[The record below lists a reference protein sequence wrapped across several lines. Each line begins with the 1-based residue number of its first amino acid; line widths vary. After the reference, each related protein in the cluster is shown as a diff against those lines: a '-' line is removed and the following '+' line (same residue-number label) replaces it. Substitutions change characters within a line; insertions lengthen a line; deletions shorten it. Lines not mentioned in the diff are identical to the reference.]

1 MLHRDEIAELAE
13 RYRREAGRRRAA
25 PRPAETKRR
34 LDALRKGAAVTLAAL
49 AELGPEDAEA
59 FGLMPGDIERGI
71 ATAQEFGDRATAAT
85 RPTTLGHVAPT
96 EQAASA
102 PTEADSFWSGILA
115 AIHGPKGPHAKD
127 APRSAVEPRQ
137 TPTWS
142 AGTQTSP
149 PSAQAPSAASH
160 GFVDMGEIAKRVAT
174 EAGYSV
180 GPGKPRS

>member
-34 LDALRKGAAVTLAAL
+34 LEALRKGAAVTLAAL

-59 FGLMPGDIERGI
+59 FGLMPEDIERGI

-115 AIHGPKGPHAKD
+115 AIHDPKGPHAKD
-127 APRSAVEPRQ
+127 VCRSSTEPRQ
-137 TPTWS
+137 AP
-142 AGTQTSP
+142 AG
-149 PSAQAPSAASH
+149 AP
-160 GFVDMGEIAKRVAT
+160 GGQPLLNNT
-174 EAGYSV
+174 G
-180 GPGKPRS
+180 